1 MAVSFKEIFWPA
13 QKLQHPIRARKLEG
27 FLDHKTA

>member
-1 MAVSFKEIFWPA
+1 MSIFAEQFCPA